1 MPALVPVE
9 FPKKRSYSHRKTEG
23 VCPMGE
29 KEKRQGANPFILR
42 LMFYGGMGFIVLA
55 MFLTQG
61 LAEGMGGIG
70 VALLAGAFV
79 EALISGK
86 PGGGDWDG
94 SGGK

>member
-29 KEKRQGANPFILR
+29 KEKRQGASPFTLR
-42 LMFYGGMGFIVLA
+42 VMFYGGMGFIVLA
-55 MFLTQG
+55 MFLTKG
-61 LAEGMGGIG
+61 LAEGTGGIG

-86 PGGGDWDG
+86 LGDGGCGVGGG
-94 SGGK
+94 K